1 MVEMDGESQLHTL
14 AYLFTLAK
22 TITIANE
29 ETKLDVIV
37 TAENGEKVIYH
48 VNIIKKST
56 DNSIKSVKV
65 DGNKFRYYYTYKYAD
80 GK

>member
-1 MVEMDGESQLHTL
+1 MVEMDGESQLH
-14 AYLFTLAK
+14 TLAK

-65 DGNKFRYYYTYKYAD
+65 DGKQIEEQD
-80 GK
+80 GNI